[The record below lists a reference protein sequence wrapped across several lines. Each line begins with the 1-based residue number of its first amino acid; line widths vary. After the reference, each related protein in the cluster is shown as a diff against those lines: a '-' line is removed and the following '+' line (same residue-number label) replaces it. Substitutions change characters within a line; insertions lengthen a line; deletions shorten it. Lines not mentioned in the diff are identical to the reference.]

1 MGIQNPRKLGEEP
14 PKKSLVGNLLAK
26 MKHYCKKDPKIQLG
40 PNVSVRGIPAL
51 EVMNLP
57 NNIGY
62 CIQIEK
68 KHVTL
73 GSAKSHVKSPHAQA
87 TVHQTEGQLHPET
100 DKTFFWTMAVIGVV
114 LFILLLVS
122 VIIVCAVHNGKISR
136 KQEQKA
142 EHEDGASEHSKDTET
157 KKVSRA
163 KSCTSLLPDEWR
175 RPRRSRSKRMLDQSL
190 SSPSPLSASAS
201 GSHRN
206 SKSPATL
213 AVCNIGSSRSSWSSY
228 RSSSGSPRQA
238 NLEPNRTRAGTI
250 DLEAGTSR
258 SRSGS
263 RRSRSVSGRSRSNS
277 RRSRSTSRRSHR
289 SRRSRGPS
297 LAMPSRRRS
306 RSGRSTRACS
316 RRSSRGPVLEI
327 VVDSMRSSANISSRR
342 SSRRSRRSTRKAV
355 SPARIRGASDAPV
368 QDTGNAPG
376 FTRAL
381 EVAKFSRSRALSRF
395 EDETRC

>member
-73 GSAKSHVKSPHAQA
+73 GSAKSHVKSPQAQA

-228 RSSSGSPRQA
+228 RSSSGSPRHA

-263 RRSRSVSGRSRSNS
+263 RRSRSV
-277 RRSRSTSRRSHR
+277 
-289 SRRSRGPS
+289 
-297 LAMPSRRRS
+297 
-306 RSGRSTRACS
+306 SGRSTRACS

-381 EVAKFSRSRALSRF
+381 EVAKFSRSRALSRI
-395 EDETRC
+395 EAENRC